1 MDNLQKRQAGHEG
14 RLPGGFA
21 FSLREEDACRAVT
34 PSVLEGLLGRFLT
47 DARRSGTVYTPGFLV
62 RWMAR
67 EAVSSW
73 LESRL
78 PSPRSGD
85 EEAGLLGSIRV
96 LDLSVGAGAFTMG
109 MLPGACRPQKASGTG
124 LPGARFNPRR
134 FGREYLRS
142 GCLRGGIGGGPFPFS
157 LRMVGRRRKGGFT
170 GSPVVRG
177 QSGYVCV
184 RRLASGSF
192 NGDGGRRL

>member
-1 MDNLQKRQAGHEG
+1 M
-14 RLPGGFA
+14 PG
-21 FSLREEDACRAVT
+21 RAVT

-67 EAVSSW
+67 EAISSW

-142 GCLRGGIGGGPFPFS
+142 GCLLRRHWRWPVSVFVAHGWPPEERGIYGIACCAGTVWIC
-157 LRMVGRRRKGGFT
+157 LR
-170 GSPVVRG
+170 P
-177 QSGYVCV
+177 
-184 RRLASGSF
+184 ASGVRVF
-192 NGDGGRRL
+192 QR

>member
-21 FSLREEDACRAVT
+21 FSLREEDACRVVT

-109 MLPGACRPQKASGTG
+109 MLRELVARRKLLEPDCPEPDLIRAVLEENIYEWMFARRHWRWPVSVFVAHGWPPEERGIYGIACCAGTVWICLRPASG
-124 LPGARFNPRR
+124 
-134 FGREYLRS
+134 
-142 GCLRGGIGGGPFPFS
+142 
-157 LRMVGRRRKGGFT
+157 
-170 GSPVVRG
+170 VRVF
-177 QSGYVCV
+177 Q
-184 RRLASGSF
+184 R
-192 NGDGGRRL
+192 